1 MTSYLH
7 QSVARQQIA
16 ELIATAQ
23 QGHVRRQFVGARRAA
38 RTASRNERLARRRDA
53 GADNAGQNW
62 AHQIGYA

>member
-16 ELIATAQ
+16 ELIATSQ
-23 QGHVRRQFVGARRAA
+23 QGSLRRQFARARRAA
-38 RTASRNERLARRRDA
+38 RAARREERLAGR
-53 GADNAGQNW
+53 GSDNAGQNW